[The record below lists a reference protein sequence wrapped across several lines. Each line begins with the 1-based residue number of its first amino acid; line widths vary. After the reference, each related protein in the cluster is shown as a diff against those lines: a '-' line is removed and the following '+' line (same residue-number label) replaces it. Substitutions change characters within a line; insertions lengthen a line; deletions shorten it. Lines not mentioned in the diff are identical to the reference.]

1 MKEKDLI
8 RFMDRMIEERK
19 AEYALG
25 TAHIYQ
31 ASRNA
36 LSAFLKAHD
45 IPFKRV
51 RPELLKQFERFLRR
65 RGNSWNT
72 VSTYMRVLRAV
83 YNRAVD
89 RRLAPHVPHLFKAVY
104 TGTQADI
111 KRALKAEAIGT
122 IAENSSPVRAD
133 VSFKG
138 ASFCRLGL
146 YTKEGPEW
154 EYPDLSSQENRTS
167 DHHYSY

>member
-72 VSTYMRVLRAV
+72 VSTYMRVLRLSITGRSTGV
-83 YNRAVD
+83 WHLTCHICSKLYIPVL
-89 RRLAPHVPHLFKAVY
+89 RLISNEL
-104 TGTQADI
+104 
-111 KRALKAEAIGT
+111 
-122 IAENSSPVRAD
+122 
-133 VSFKG
+133 
-138 ASFCRLGL
+138 
-146 YTKEGPEW
+146 
-154 EYPDLSSQENRTS
+154 
-167 DHHYSY
+167 

>member
-51 RPELLKQFERFLRR
+51 RPRVIEAVR
-65 RGNSWNT
+65 T
-72 VSTYMRVLRAV
+72 VSQTAGKQLEHGV
-83 YNRAVD
+83 YLYA
-89 RRLAPHVPHLFKAVY
+89 
-104 TGTQADI
+104 
-111 KRALKAEAIGT
+111 
-122 IAENSSPVRAD
+122 
-133 VSFKG
+133 G
-138 ASFCRLGL
+138 ARGCL
-146 YTKEGPEW
+146 
-154 EYPDLSSQENRTS
+154 
-167 DHHYSY
+167 

>member
-45 IPFKRV
+45 
-51 RPELLKQFERFLRR
+51 
-65 RGNSWNT
+65 
-72 VSTYMRVLRAV
+72 
-83 YNRAVD
+83 
-89 RRLAPHVPHLFKAVY
+89 
-104 TGTQADI
+104 
-111 KRALKAEAIGT
+111 
-122 IAENSSPVRAD
+122 SS
-133 VSFKG
+133 
-138 ASFCRLGL
+138 
-146 YTKEGPEW
+146 
-154 EYPDLSSQENRTS
+154 SSATE
-167 DHHYSY
+167 

>member
-72 VSTYMRVLRAV
+72 VSTYMRVLRA
-83 YNRAVD
+83 
-89 RRLAPHVPHLFKAVY
+89 
-104 TGTQADI
+104 
-111 KRALKAEAIGT
+111 

-138 ASFCRLGL
+138 TSFCRLGL

-154 EYPDLSSQENRTS
+154 EYPDLSS
-167 DHHYSY
+167 

>member
-72 VSTYMRVLRAV
+72 VSTYI
-83 YNRAVD
+83 D
-89 RRLAPHVPHLFKAVY
+89 RKSVV
-104 TGTQADI
+104 
-111 KRALKAEAIGT
+111 
-122 IAENSSPVRAD
+122 
-133 VSFKG
+133 
-138 ASFCRLGL
+138 
-146 YTKEGPEW
+146 
-154 EYPDLSSQENRTS
+154 
-167 DHHYSY
+167 

>member
-111 KRALKAEAIGT
+111 KRALKAEEMGAVARHEVHPEAIGT

-138 ASFCRLGL
+138 ASFC
-146 YTKEGPEW
+146 
-154 EYPDLSSQENRTS
+154 
-167 DHHYSY
+167 

>member
-111 KRALKAEAIGT
+111 KRALKAEENGAVARHEVHPEAIGT

-138 ASFCRLGL
+138 ASFC
-146 YTKEGPEW
+146 
-154 EYPDLSSQENRTS
+154 
-167 DHHYSY
+167 

>member
-1 MKEKDLI
+1 
-8 RFMDRMIEERK
+8 MDRMIEERK

-89 RRLAPHVPHLFKAVY
+89 RRLAPHVPPSVQSGIYRYSGRYQTSFESRRNGAVARHRSAP
-104 TGTQADI
+104 GSN
-111 KRALKAEAIGT
+111 RT
-122 IAENSSPVRAD
+122 IAENSSPVRA
-133 VSFKG
+133 VF
-138 ASFCRLGL
+138 L
-146 YTKEGPEW
+146 
-154 EYPDLSSQENRTS
+154 
-167 DHHYSY
+167 

>member
-65 RGNSWNT
+65 RGKQ
-72 VSTYMRVLRAV
+72 LEHGV
-83 YNRAVD
+83 YLYA
-89 RRLAPHVPHLFKAVY
+89 
-104 TGTQADI
+104 
-111 KRALKAEAIGT
+111 
-122 IAENSSPVRAD
+122 
-133 VSFKG
+133 G
-138 ASFCRLGL
+138 AQGCL
-146 YTKEGPEW
+146 
-154 EYPDLSSQENRTS
+154 
-167 DHHYSY
+167 